1 MKQRP
6 TVLLVEEN
14 ANAQVFM
21 GQALQQ
27 AEYRVIAAADAE
39 DGWQQAT
46 YEQPECIIID
56 PVLPGRSGFEL
67 CRQIRLWDT
76 EHYFAIILLGSKESP
91 VDRAWSLRQGAD
103 VYLARPFTDVQLVQV
118 VNGLVPLAAHAPTP
132 APSPYK
138 SAAEIRPDNSQ
149 QTFQWGQVVLHRL
162 EDPNLMTA
170 DNPFSSS
177 QVIADKQARRVYAAI
192 DGRKTL
198 QELALALNLDWK
210 TLTRALQVLY
220 MQERIQLRTADG
232 QLIDSAWLWE
242 GMG

>member
-27 AEYRVIAAADAE
+27 AGYQVIIATDAE
-39 DGWQQAT
+39 DGWQQT
-46 YEQPECIIID
+46 VHEQPECIIID

-67 CRQIRLWDT
+67 CRQIRLWDSD
-76 EHYFAIILLGSKESP
+76 HYLAIILLGMQESS
-91 VDRAWSLRQGAD
+91 VERAWSLRQGAD
-103 VYLARPFTDVQLVQV
+103 MYLPRPFTGVQLVQV
-118 VNGLVPLAAHAPTP
+118 VNGLAPLSEQAPTS
-132 APSPYK
+132 ASYPYNNPT
-138 SAAEIRPDNSQ
+138 EIRPDNSQ
-149 QTFQWGQVVLHRL
+149 QVFNWGQVVLHRL

-170 DNPFSSS
+170 TNPFSAS
-177 QVIADKQARRVYAAI
+177 QVIADKQARRLYAAI

-198 QELALALNLDWK
+198 QELSLALRLDWK

-220 MQERIQLRTADG
+220 IQERIQLVTADG
-232 QLIDSAWLWE
+232 QIIDGAWLWE
-242 GMG
+242 GMA